1 MAPRRHY
8 SFLSLMTT
16 MAYFA
21 KLRNTPG
28 KTRFVLICASLIH
41 VLAFAVTLGPT
52 EVRAAGVPANFE
64 PAFSVCATPVPSNE
78 EKLLRADQKKYESL
92 VAPLLSKQRNLNDP
106 VSAQSKSIDATL
118 RPIQV
123 KLLRVLERLE
133 CVRLKGLSDPL
144 AIGPNGVPVRGS
156 SGVEPNFVELRINY
170 VTDRLKESDP
180 VKVARNDPNEYFSGT
195 LDADFKD
202 FSFGKVAVTI
212 PTQRQPGELNL
223 PSAWSFVGEPDSSR
237 YFVIRS
243 VEEGTRLALFNE
255 LNESGANNDSTLL
268 LFVHGFNVSFSEA
281 AMRTAQLAHDLQF
294 PGKVMLYSW
303 PSAGK
308 VSEYWQDEESARIST
323 PRFRKFL
330 ADVLKTKITR
340 VFIVAHSM
348 GTRIVIPALPTL
360 AEQGA
365 DVSKVSE
372 LMLAAA
378 DFNVIE
384 FKELAADFAKLR
396 EQGTRLTIY
405 SASNDFALQT
415 SRWIHSYRRLGE
427 SDPSLIIFKG
437 LDSVDASVASTF
449 RRAFGHSYVSD
460 SSQVISDMQHVVL
473 RALAP
478 PARGLLPIPD
488 TINHGWKLPKVQ

>member
-1 MAPRRHY
+1 
-8 SFLSLMTT
+8 MTT
-16 MAYFA
+16 MAYLAMLHNTFKQRELIAIGALITCTFTFA
-21 KLRNTPG
+21 I
-28 KTRFVLICASLIH
+28 TRAEVHA
-41 VLAFAVTLGPT
+41 ATL
-52 EVRAAGVPANFE
+52 PANFE
-64 PAFSVCATPVPSNE
+64 PAFSVCSTPVSPNE
-78 EKLLRADQKKYESL
+78 EKQLRADRKTYESL
-92 VAPLLSKQRNLNDP
+92 VAPLLAKQRGVKNPD
-106 VSAQSKSIDATL
+106 SAQSKSIEATL

-123 KLLRVLERLE
+123 NLLRVLERLE

-144 AIGPNGVPVRGS
+144 TSATDRAPVRGPNAI
-156 SGVEPNFVELRINY
+156 EPNFIEMRINY
-170 VTDRLKESDP
+170 VTDRLRQSDP
-180 VKVARNDPNEYFSGT
+180 VKLARNDPNEYFSGT

-202 FSFGKVAVTI
+202 FSYGKVAVTI

-223 PSAWSFVGEPDSSR
+223 PSSWAFVGEPDATR
-237 YFVIRS
+237 YFVLRG
-243 VEEGTRLALFNE
+243 VEEGSREALFKD
-255 LNESGANNDSTLL
+255 LNETGANTDSTLL

-281 AMRTAQLAHDLQF
+281 ALRTAQLAHDLQF

-303 PSAGK
+303 PSAAK

-330 ADVLKTKITR
+330 ADLLTTKITR
-340 VFIVAHSM
+340 IFIVAHSM

-360 AEQGA
+360 TAQGV

-384 FKELAADFAKLR
+384 FKELASDFAKLR

-427 SDPSLIIFKG
+427 SDPSLNIFQG
-437 LDSVDASVASTF
+437 LDTVDASVASTF
-449 RRAFGHSYVSD
+449 RRAFGHS
-460 SSQVISDMQHVVL
+460 
-473 RALAP
+473 
-478 PARGLLPIPD
+478 
-488 TINHGWKLPKVQ
+488 

>member
-1 MAPRRHY
+1 M
-8 SFLSLMTT
+8 
-16 MAYFA
+16 
-21 KLRNTPG
+21 NE
-28 KTRFVLICASLIH
+28 RFRQTLLICIF
-41 VLAFAVTLGPT
+41 LAFVGQSKSFAAPLG
-52 EVRAAGVPANFE
+52 GVFE
-64 PAFSVCATPVPSNE
+64 QQFSACSTPVTRNE
-78 EKLLRADQKKYESL
+78 EMQLKALQRKYEKL
-92 VAPLLSKQRNLNDP
+92 VAPLQMKQRGVKNPD
-106 VSAQSKSIDATL
+106 SARSKSIDAKL

-123 KLLRVLERLE
+123 NLLGVLERLE
-133 CVRLKGLSDPL
+133 CVRLKGLSDAL
-144 AIGPNGVPVRGS
+144 VTGPNGIPVRTS
-156 SGVEPNFVELRINY
+156 NGVEPNFVEMRIDY

-180 VKVARNDPNEYFSGT
+180 VKVARNDPHEYFSGT

-202 FSFGKVAVTI
+202 FSFGKLAVTI
-212 PTQRQPGELNL
+212 PTLRQPGELNL
-223 PSAWSFVGEPDSSR
+223 PSAWEFVGEPDSSR
-237 YFVIRS
+237 YFLIRS
-243 VEEGTRLALFNE
+243 VEEGSREKLFQE
-255 LNESGANNDSTLL
+255 LNDAGANEESTLL

-281 AMRTAQLAHDLQF
+281 ALRTAQLAHDLQF
-294 PGKVMLYSW
+294 PGKIMVYSW
-303 PSAGK
+303 PSAAK
-308 VSEYWQDEESARIST
+308 VTEYWQDEESSRIST

-330 ADVLKTKITR
+330 ADLLKTKITR

-360 AEQGA
+360 AAQGV

-384 FKELAADFAKLR
+384 FKELASDFERLR

-427 SDPSLIIFKG
+427 SDPTLIIFKG

-478 PARGLLPIPD
+478 TARGLVPIPN
-488 TINHGWKLPKVQ
+488 TTNQGWKIPEAK